1 MFHVARDYRNG
12 YCHLLPFAV
21 GTLFALSSILLTSA
35 HWNIN
40 SSVKP
45 ALKLIISNN
54 YQNGA
59 LSIYATVALFFVMFA
74 TLSSRPMVTHAS
86 FKKIIASFFIGV
98 LIFLVSSNKSN
109 DLLIFTIAL

>member
-1 MFHVARDYRNG
+1 LLEIIGIDITIYCLLCSRNS
-12 YCHLLPFAV
+12 
-21 GTLFALSSILLTSA
+21 FALSSILFDISA
-35 HWNIN
+35 LEYIN

-59 LSIYATVALFFVMFA
+59 LSIYATVALFFVISMFA

-86 FKKIIASFFIGV
+86 FKKIIAS
-98 LIFLVSSNKSN
+98 
-109 DLLIFTIAL
+109 LLGY